1 MKKRE
6 NKYQKELKNWKRE
19 VKKGRRTGMGRR
31 KSYSRLNRKKNYTKF
46 GMKIGSKKTTINSR
60 ENGK

>member
-1 MKKRE
+1 MIE
-6 NKYQKELKNWKRE
+6 GVTRE